1 MGFFL
6 LVLALTLEIAHGGK
20 KNKGDKGG
28 HEKLCKKSG
37 TILKKCQN
45 KGWSG
50 DNAGYSCRN
59 KPEKPVKK
67 KKRGGKKFARKCEK
81 ALDVLVKESCDPWCG
96 AKPVNGGWSEFGD
109 WSACSEDCGGGTQT
123 RTRTCTNPS
132 PANGGAECQ
141 GEETETRDCNTQA
154 CPEPEPTEEEMMESC
169 KQQGKRIL
177 GSPLSPPYYDGLGSF
192 AGCYQKCKQL
202 ADCHAFVWVENTQG
216 TVKRCFV
223 KAAGYAEPTPE
234 TVDGRISAALEM
246 CCMDNSC

>member
-1 MGFFL
+1 MQSF
-6 LVLALTLEIAHGGK
+6 T
-20 KNKGDKGG
+20 
-28 HEKLCKKSG
+28 
-37 TILKKCQN
+37 
-45 KGWSG
+45 GWSA

-96 AKPVNGGWSEFGD
+96 AKPGVQKLKLSSLRDPITTTEDLIHSVRYHKSQTSRPLPKNDNFSVNGGWSEFGD

-154 CPEPEPTEEEMMESC
+154 CPGWIMW
-169 KQQGKRIL
+169 
-177 GSPLSPPYYDGLGSF
+177 
-192 AGCYQKCKQL
+192 
-202 ADCHAFVWVENTQG
+202 H
-216 TVKRCFV
+216 
-223 KAAGYAEPTPE
+223 
-234 TVDGRISAALEM
+234 LEI
-246 CCMDNSC
+246 